1 MTALITQPRQPR
13 QPRHP
18 RRPRRPR
25 AWTRQLRRALA
36 SPGNLIT
43 GAGAA
48 LVSAAT
54 WNPLP
59 LILYGLGQPVW
70 LYTAATSRR
79 YARQIRDEHHDAAA
93 ADRQH
98 ALTWRAYQLGF
109 LLETTPCRRW
119 VRSGRLDD
127 YAAIYGRL
135 LELCNQAGW
144 LVCRRYDTGNAL
156 EQDLVARMD
165 DLLRAYLGMAQE
177 RLLFYC
183 ALARLYP
190 RLPEP
195 PAPAAPRSL
204 FDRLKA
210 VLIEPPAAE
219 PALVPWAEDTPFV
232 SLDDARAEIRG
243 KLAGFQRDLARDP
256 AQDEVYRPSIEVL
269 ERRLEELDRRGRH
282 DLALAAQLEVF
293 PDQFEIILG
302 KLAATESDV
311 DEVITDMKLLVE
323 QTDDTVRFAED
334 IRTAERRIGVAN

>member
-1 MTALITQPRQPR
+1 MTAVIT
-13 QPRHP
+13 
-18 RRPRRPR
+18 RPRRPR
-25 AWTRQLRRALA
+25 AWTRHLRHALA

-79 YARQIRDEHHDAAA
+79 YARQLRDDHHDAAS
-93 ADRQH
+93 ADRQR

-119 VRSGRLDD
+119 VRRGRLDD

-135 LELCNQAGW
+135 LELRDQAGW
-144 LVCRRYDTGNAL
+144 LVCRRYEAGNAL

-183 ALARLYP
+183 ALAKLYP

-195 PAPAAPRSL
+195 PAPAASRSL
-204 FDRLKA
+204 FDRIKA
-210 VLIEPPAAE
+210 VLLEPRAAE
-219 PALVPWAEDTPFV
+219 PADLVPWAEDTPFV

-256 AQDEVYRPSIEVL
+256 AQDEAYRPSIEVL
-269 ERRLEELDRRGRH
+269 ERRLDELDRRGRH
-282 DLALAAQLEVF
+282 DLALAAQLQVF

-311 DEVITDMKLLVE
+311 DEVITDMKLLIE

-334 IRTAERRIGVAN
+334 IRTTERRIPN